1 MAVSFARFTAR
12 NERGWLGR
20 TLLLPQFGSR
30 YWRSDLE
37 QRELGFGGGP
47 RVAALYDEAGCG
59 ARGERHPLRERAQA
73 SSRRLVGT
81 AWRASRA
88 CALGEPS
95 SEDRFLSLLECS
107 PDGVRPPEFLLHD
120 QLTGHGRKG
129 VTFLMAG
136 WQPFRRRFFSAQF
149 AAIVTNETLLRVAEY
164 IRTIDRIQAK

>member
-59 ARGERHPLRERAQA
+59 ARGERHLLRERAQA

-81 AWRASRA
+81 ARRASRA

-107 PDGVRPPEFLLHD
+107 PDGVRPLPNSFSM
-120 QLTGHGRKG
+120 TNSP
-129 VTFLMAG
+129 VMAIMVSPPSWLAG
-136 WQPFRRRFFSAQF
+136 SPSEDGFWSEP
-149 AAIVTNETLLRVAEY
+149 L
-164 IRTIDRIQAK
+164 K